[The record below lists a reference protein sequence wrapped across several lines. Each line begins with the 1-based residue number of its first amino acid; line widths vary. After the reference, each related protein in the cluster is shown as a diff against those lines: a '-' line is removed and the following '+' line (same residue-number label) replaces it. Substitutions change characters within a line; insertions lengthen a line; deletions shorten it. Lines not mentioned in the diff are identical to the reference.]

1 MASSSAQSKPDSK
14 ATDNKAEQ
22 TQATQQKP
30 AAADMDHDEFE
41 DFKVEDWPEE
51 ETEAAQNGGETRH
64 LWEESWDDD
73 DTTEDFSAQLRE
85 ELKKVNESK
94 RR

>member
-41 DFKVEDWPEE
+41 DFKVEGMLPSPLSPLLCLSWP
-51 ETEAAQNGGETRH
+51 
-64 LWEESWDDD
+64 
-73 DTTEDFSAQLRE
+73 
-85 ELKKVNESK
+85 
-94 RR
+94 